1 MDNISSWLFALL
13 PSHPTNLL
21 LIVMLLVAA
30 AFLLV
35 IIVVVVLA
43 AGSWP
48 WDGGERSGMN
58 ASNQLSHP
66 RLLLIGSH
74 FLLMTS
80 ADRVTL

>member
-43 AGSWP
+43 AGH
-48 WDGGERSGMN
+48 GTAVRGAG
-58 ASNQLSHP
+58 
-66 RLLLIGSH
+66 
-74 FLLMTS
+74 
-80 ADRVTL
+80 